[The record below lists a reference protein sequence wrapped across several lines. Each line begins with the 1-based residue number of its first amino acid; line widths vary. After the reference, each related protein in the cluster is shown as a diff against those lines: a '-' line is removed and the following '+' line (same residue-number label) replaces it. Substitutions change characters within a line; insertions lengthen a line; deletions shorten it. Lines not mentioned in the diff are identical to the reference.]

1 MLHPE
6 MGLWERI
13 GRSGRAVLLL
23 GVGLAGGAT
32 ALAVASVP
40 DSSGVVHGCYS
51 VATTGTTTTPAT
63 TGTNLLRIIDPSAGQ
78 TCATTSSLAGVPGTE
93 RTVDWNTQGP
103 AGQQGQSGPT
113 GPSGTPGTPGTKGS
127 PGPTTTIAAGHTFT
141 ISGGQVITVGGA
153 TGVTIA
159 QPPIST
165 RGAIGEVFIGT
176 GKSALTFNIVALG
189 LTNPDTTSQSGS
201 GGGAGKVSVHDIS
214 ITKKVDK
221 ASPTLFLYCANGKHF
236 PKVTVQLRKAGKVY
250 LRYNLTNAQISS
262 YQSGGHGNGG
272 VPVESLSLS
281 FSKIQIQ

>member
-1 MLHPE
+1 MLRPE

-40 DSSGVVHGCYS
+40 DPSGVVHACYT
-51 VATTGTTTTPAT
+51 VAITGTTTEPAT
-63 TGTNLLRIIDPSAGQ
+63 GANLRIIDPSLGQ
-78 TCATTSSLAGVPGTE
+78 TCATTSTFGAGPGNE
-93 RTVDWNTQGP
+93 RTLDWNTQGP
-103 AGQQGQSGPT
+103 AGPQGAAGPT
-113 GPSGTPGTPGTKGS
+113 GPSGTPGTAGQT
-127 PGPTTTIAAGHTFT
+127 GPSGPPTTIAAGHTLT

-153 TGVTIA
+153 SGVTIA

-250 LRYNLTNAQISS
+250 VRYNLTNAQISS

>member
-1 MLHPE
+1 MLRPE

-13 GRSGRAVLLL
+13 GRFGRATVLLA
-23 GVGLAGGAT
+23 VGLAGGAT

-40 DSSGVVHGCYS
+40 DSSGVVHACYAVTTS
-51 VATTGTTTTPAT
+51 GTATVPVPTAG
-63 TGTNLLRIIDPSAGQ
+63 NLRIIDPSAGQ
-78 TCATTSSLAGVPGTE
+78 VCATTSSLGAGPGNE
-93 RTVDWNTQGP
+93 RTLDWNTQGP
-103 AGQQGQSGPT
+103 AGQQGPAGPT
-113 GPSGTPGTPGTKGS
+113 GPSGTPGTPGQTG
-127 PGPTTTIAAGHTFT
+127 PAGPPTTVAAGHTLT

-153 TGVTIA
+153 SGVTIA

-165 RGAIGEVFIGT
+165 GGAIGEVFIGT

-189 LTNPDTTSQSGS
+189 LTNPDTSLQSGS

-221 ASPTLFLYCANGKHF
+221 ASPKLSLYCANGQHF
-236 PKVTVQLRKAGKVY
+236 PKVTISLRKAGKVY
-250 LRYNLTNAQISS
+250 LRYNLTNVLISS

-281 FSKIQIQ
+281 FAKVQIQ